1 MTLIQRE
8 NNRGG
13 VRYGYR
19 IGPAGNTR
27 VVFVTIMPSGGLM
40 GYSIS
45 ADPDS
50 R

>member
-8 NNRGG
+8 DSRGG

-19 IGPAGNTR
+19 IGPADNTR
-27 VVFVTIMPSGGLM
+27 VVSVTITPSGRLT